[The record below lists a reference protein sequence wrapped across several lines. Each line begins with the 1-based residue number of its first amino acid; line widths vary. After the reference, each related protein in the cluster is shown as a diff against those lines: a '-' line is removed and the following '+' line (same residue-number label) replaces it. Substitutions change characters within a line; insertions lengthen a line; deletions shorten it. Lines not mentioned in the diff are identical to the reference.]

1 MSGSLDPKDWDE
13 FRALCHAAVD
23 DMVDWWEQV
32 RERPVWRPVPDEV
45 KAALTGTVP
54 RHGADLA
61 EVYRRFRELIL
72 PYPTGN
78 THPRFMGWV
87 HGAGTPAAALAEFL
101 AAALNPNLGGREH
114 APVYV
119 ERQVVDWSRQI
130 MGLPE
135 DTSGLLVG
143 GTSMATVI
151 GLAAARQAH
160 AGGDVRRDG
169 LQGRA
174 VRLVGYASREA
185 HSCVAKAFELLGLGR
200 DNLRLIPVDAEHRL
214 GVPALVAAIAAD
226 RAAGL
231 QPFCVAGTAGTVN
244 TGAIDDL
251 AALADLC
258 RDERLWFH
266 VDAAFGGLA
275 VLVPELAPRL
285 AGMERADSL
294 AFDFH
299 KWLHV
304 PYEAGCI
311 LIRDEAVHHAT
322 FALRPDYLAAAER
335 VSPAA
340 IRGSASMAST
350 SVVAFGRSR
359 SGSRC
364 RPSGSTG
371 WARRSPAIAP
381 RHAIWASA

>member
-1 MSGSLDPKDWDE
+1 MSGSLDPEDWDE

-119 ERQVVDWSRQI
+119 ERQIVDWSRQI

-151 GLAAARQAH
+151 GLAAARHAQGGAQGPVALGGKRPVEALARQPGRLGDLAH
-160 AGGDVRRDG
+160 ALGAGDGAEHSSDHARTAILERRFQMEDGVLGGFNMVRCVVDMG
-169 LQGRA
+169 LDPSHRA
-174 VRLVGYASREA
+174 VPATSARVLLPVGYRAPVCSCRRLPARRSARRLSSR
-185 HSCVAKAFELLGLGR
+185 STR
-200 DNLRLIPVDAEHRL
+200 
-214 GVPALVAAIAAD
+214 
-226 RAAGL
+226 
-231 QPFCVAGTAGTVN
+231 
-244 TGAIDDL
+244 
-251 AALADLC
+251 
-258 RDERLWFH
+258 
-266 VDAAFGGLA
+266 
-275 VLVPELAPRL
+275 
-285 AGMERADSL
+285 DSL
-294 AFDFH
+294 
-299 KWLHV
+299 
-304 PYEAGCI
+304 GQ
-311 LIRDEAVHHAT
+311 T
-322 FALRPDYLAAAER
+322 
-335 VSPAA
+335 
-340 IRGSASMAST
+340 ST
-350 SVVAFGRSR
+350 SVR
-359 SGSRC
+359 
-364 RPSGSTG
+364 
-371 WARRSPAIAP
+371 
-381 RHAIWASA
+381 

>member
-1 MSGSLDPKDWDE
+1 MSGSLDPEDWDE

-114 APVYV
+114 APVDV
-119 ERQVVDWSRQI
+119 ERQIVDWSRQI

-160 AGGDVRRDG
+160 AGGDVRATG
-169 LQGRA
+169 CRA
-174 VRLVGYASREA
+174 RCGWWA
-185 HSCVAKAFELLGLGR
+185 
-200 DNLRLIPVDAEHRL
+200 
-214 GVPALVAAIAAD
+214 
-226 RAAGL
+226 
-231 QPFCVAGTAGTVN
+231 T
-244 TGAIDDL
+244 
-251 AALADLC
+251 
-258 RDERLWFH
+258 
-266 VDAAFGGLA
+266 
-275 VLVPELAPRL
+275 PR
-285 AGMERADSL
+285 
-294 AFDFH
+294 
-299 KWLHV
+299 
-304 PYEAGCI
+304 
-311 LIRDEAVHHAT
+311 
-322 FALRPDYLAAAER
+322 
-335 VSPAA
+335 
-340 IRGSASMAST
+340 
-350 SVVAFGRSR
+350 
-359 SGSRC
+359 
-364 RPSGSTG
+364 
-371 WARRSPAIAP
+371 ARRTAASP
-381 RHAIWASA
+381 RRSNSWAWAATAYG